1 MIKHL
6 VISGGANVGFIYF
19 GVLETLIEKNY
30 IVLKNIDTF
39 YCTSVGTLI
48 TVMLTLDYDMKDIQD
63 FLLERPWQE
72 LYHVDFTTVARAIK
86 HGGLFDKSIIVDTLK
101 PLLLG
106 KDLKVDITLQE
117 YYEYCKKEIHFFVT
131 KFSTFELVDVSHK
144 THPHWKL
151 IDTVFASSCMP
162 VLFDPIQIDDEY
174 YIDGGILKNY
184 PLHPCIENRERSEV
198 FGLYIDSHKELIS
211 ARTAGPFPSE
221 NSGYRLFEYLY
232 SFIYKMWTLIK
243 HERTSEE
250 IGFDQHIGIVCDT
263 HPNSILQA
271 FQSKTERK
279 QLYESGI
286 EIANEYLEK
295 LDI

>member
-1 MIKHL
+1 M
-6 VISGGANVGFIYF
+6 
-19 GVLETLIEKNY
+19 
-30 IVLKNIDTF
+30 
-39 YCTSVGTLI
+39 
-48 TVMLTLDYDMKDIQD
+48 
-63 FLLERPWQE
+63 
-72 LYHVDFTTVARAIK
+72 
-86 HGGLFDKSIIVDTLK
+86 
-101 PLLLG
+101 G
-106 KDLKVDITLQE
+106 KDLRVDITLQE

-184 PLHPCIENRERSEV
+184 PLHPCIENRKRSEV

-279 QLYESGI
+279 RLYESGI